1 MKEQIINI
9 PEIIFLQ
16 LGFEPEENET
26 VDFKELE
33 GVSWCHENIHGND
46 IEYTL
51 KSKVDAAM
59 KEMEIFREVVEFMRD
74 YCNPTEPGFF
84 ETYANLLMNA
94 EAALDRL

>member
-1 MKEQIINI
+1 MSKPHLENALKYANEHAKITDSIVEANQI
-9 PEIIFLQ
+9 LYH
-16 LGFEPEENET
+16 
-26 VDFKELE
+26 
-33 GVSWCHENIHGND
+33 GVLFGW
-46 IEYTL
+46 
-51 KSKVDAAM
+51 DAAM